1 MMMRTH
7 LEGMT
12 RSPDGDGTGGGGS
25 ASGQPQGDQQ
35 ASGQPQGQPM
45 TASDMVPRAM
55 LHEVIGGRDA
65 AKERARAAEET
76 AAAAQAQA
84 QAARE
89 RVNELERMLAAKG
102 GSTTQAQAQPPAS
115 VPADDLRDRLA
126 AIEAG
131 IKARERDERE
141 RMLLAAVQGH
151 VPARAHSMVGA
162 LVRDMHRNGVPDGD
176 VNDIA
181 ATVAASLK
189 TNHPSL
195 FEPTPGSQRTAN
207 QIGPDGKLDWSTITS
222 IHDVPAGIKIP
233 DSEYARLRTNG
244 PQGNA
249 LVLGTR
255 RTRPPA
261 Q

>member
-12 RSPDGDGTGGGGS
+12 RSPDGDGTGGGS
-25 ASGQPQGDQQ
+25 SSGQPQGDQ
-35 ASGQPQGQPM
+35 ASGQPQGQPL

-102 GSTTQAQAQPPAS
+102 GSTTQPPAS
-115 VPADDLRDRLA
+115 VPADDLSDRLA
-126 AIEAG
+126 KIEAG

-141 RMLLAAVQGH
+141 RMLLTAVQGH

-181 ATVAASLK
+181 AASVASLK

-195 FEPTPGSQRTAN
+195 FEPAPGSSRTAN

-233 DSEYARLRTNG
+233 DAEYARLRTNG